1 MVSMLFR
8 LLTLVSFLLM
18 PVGMISTP
26 ALAAD
31 RPMVA
36 SSMPCEG
43 HQKPSD
49 EAPRSKAHCAAC
61 AALAQ
66 PPISVP
72 AGRSKPNALLVE
84 KTSDLLLGLVPEVA
98 TPPPKPA

>member
-1 MVSMLFR
+1 MTARLFR

-18 PVGMISTP
+18 PVGMVSAP
-26 ALAAD
+26 ATAAD
-31 RPMVA
+31 QPMVA

-43 HQKPSD
+43 HQEPSG

-66 PPISVP
+66 PLISAP
-72 AGRSKPNALLVE
+72 AIGSKRKVLLVE
-84 KTSDLLLGLVPEVA
+84 KRGDLLLGLAPEVA
-98 TPPPKPA
+98 TPPPKLA

>member
-18 PVGMISTP
+18 PVGMVSTP
-26 ALAAD
+26 AMAAD

-43 HQKPSD
+43 HQEPSD

-66 PPISVP
+66 PLIS
-72 AGRSKPNALLVE
+72 ALASRSKPYALLVE
-84 KTSDLLLGLVPEVA
+84 KRGDLLLGLEPEVA
-98 TPPPKPA
+98 TPPPKLA